1 MKQEK
6 RKRPPTGGGA
16 IYPQTGPSHA
26 CVESKE
32 EVDGVLGALGGAR
45 DPRFLRSRKAPCQG
59 KTARSPLRQP
69 QATNTSRE
77 ALIERV
83 GICMTKQCRR
93 APRQTKEE
101 VSNTTTLIAAAAAPA
116 ARLLLKRAGAGA
128 PGILSRAGGLTFI
141 TSKEVQKWSVW
152 RTAAFM
158 PPPPATCQRPEIH
171 ATCQRPEIHA
181 TCQRPEIYPTC
192 QRPKI
197 HATCQRPETR
207 ASSQL
212 RTNECSRRFKG
223 HLRAPS
229 YPPTGPYTMG
239 AGGETKQ
246 LRKTPHDGGVIY
258 PKTGPTMPMWRLTT

>member
-1 MKQEK
+1 LKQEK

-101 VSNTTTLIAAAAAPA
+101 VSNTTTHIAAAAAPA

-181 TCQRPEIYPTC
+181 TCQRPEIHATC
-192 QRPKI
+192 QRPEI
-197 HATCQRPETR
+197 HATCQRPEIHATCQSPEIHATCQR
-207 ASSQL
+207 PEFTLPAKG
-212 RTNECSRRFKG
+212 RRFTLPAKDRRFTLPAKDRRFTLHAKG
-223 HLRAPS
+223 RRPALQAS
-229 YPPTGPYTMG
+229 
-239 AGGETKQ
+239 
-246 LRKTPHDGGVIY
+246 
-258 PKTGPTMPMWRLTT
+258 